1 MIIMPAKYKLIYFNT
16 RGRAEPS
23 RWIFAQAGQEYE
35 DFRFKNREEWYAYKQ
50 S

>member
-1 MIIMPAKYKLIYFNT
+1 MPAKYNLIYFT
-16 RGRAEPS
+16 ARALAEPI

-35 DFRFKNREEWYAYKQ
+35 DFRIKDREEWYAYKP